1 MYMKETMQRKSLQFN
16 MNDKQERIAFERLEK
31 IRYYQSKFIVRLIN
45 DFFSSHNLTD
55 ETSYDKLRTIVK
67 LYVDGDDVSD
77 IKVSASNSSI
87 PGAISGND
95 LLSAIT
101 LLLGAGAN
109 LSTNVVT
116 NALNQA
122 PVNSGQDTSQV
133 RQQSNNVNEESLSRE
148 ESVKKVSQNTIF
160 DDDDDE
166 DNENFNTLQM
176 AMGFKSMLEE

>member
-1 MYMKETMQRKSLQFN
+1 MKETMQRKSLQFD
-16 MNDKQERIAFERLEK
+16 MNDEQERTAFERLEK

-45 DFFSSHNLTD
+45 DFFASHNLTD

-77 IKVSASNSSI
+77 IKVSVSNSSI
-87 PGAISGND
+87 PGAITGND

-116 NALNQA
+116 NALNQT
-122 PVNSGQDTSQV
+122 PVNSVQDTSQI
-133 RQQSNNVNEESLSRE
+133 QQQAEKISKENLSPEESE
-148 ESVKKVSQNTIF
+148 KEMKQNTIF
-160 DDDDDE
+160 DDDENDE
-166 DNENFNTLQM
+166 DDDDFNTLQM

>member
-16 MNDKQERIAFERLEK
+16 MNDEQERIAFERLEK

-45 DFFSSHNLTD
+45 DFFASHNLTD

-87 PGAISGND
+87 PCAITGND

-116 NALNQA
+116 NALNQT

-166 DNENFNTLQM
+166 DNEDFNTLQM